1 VALEDRHDAP
11 IVSLHSITDISTTN
25 TMYLHAYIYGHR
37 LLAFLDNGSTHN
49 FVNVGVVHHIRL
61 VTMDTTNMQG

>member
-1 VALEDRHDAP
+1 
-11 IVSLHSITDISTTN
+11 
-25 TMYLHAYIYGHR
+25 MYLHAYIYGHR